1 MSAATKLSW
10 ASAASSVKAATA
22 LECVQLD
29 GQAILKIVKHCQE
42 CQPSL
47 VTGQLLG
54 LDVGA
59 TLEVTNCFPFPS
71 RAAEDGAE
79 DDETDGASYQLEM
92 MRCLR
97 EVNVDNNTVGWYQS
111 TYLGSYQTVE
121 LIETFLNYQD
131 HIKRCVC
138 LIYDPVRSVQGS
150 IALKALRLTE
160 AFMEVYRTTEFT
172 AATLADKSLSWNDI
186 FQEIPITVSNSALV
200 SATLG
205 LCAPEAPAQQGD
217 FDQLGLSMAP
227 FLEKNLEFLNECMDD
242 LASESQKVAY
252 HVRSVARQ
260 QAQQAAWITKR
271 RAENANRRASG
282 QEPLPEEEPGNPLF
296 KPLPEPSRLDGFLI
310 VNQVSNYC
318 TQIEQYGA
326 KSLQKLYT
334 AEGLAE
340 Q

>member
-1 MSAATKLSW
+1 MAHAARHRGAALMSP
-10 ASAASSVKAATA
+10 
-22 LECVQLD
+22 Q
-29 GQAILKIVKHCQE
+29 
-42 CQPSL
+42 
-47 VTGQLLG
+47 
-54 LDVGA
+54 
-59 TLEVTNCFPFPS
+59 
-71 RAAEDGAE
+71 
-79 DDETDGASYQLEM
+79 
-92 MRCLR
+92 
-97 EVNVDNNTVGWYQS
+97 
-111 TYLGSYQTVE
+111 
-121 LIETFLNYQD
+121 
-131 HIKRCVC
+131 
-138 LIYDPVRSVQGS
+138 
-150 IALKALRLTE
+150 
-160 AFMEVYRTTEFT
+160 
-172 AATLADKSLSWNDI
+172 
-186 FQEIPITVSNSALV
+186 
-200 SATLG
+200 
-205 LCAPEAPAQQGD
+205 D

-242 LASESQKVAY
+242 LASESQKARGTCSDSPLPSRLPADLPRPLSQVAY

-271 RAENANRRASG
+271 RAENVNRRASG